1 MREGDISAARAV
13 HGWARTAG
21 TSTAIVD
28 EDTEISYARLATEV
42 RSLAATLADG
52 GVRRGDRIAYLG
64 RNSATLLAT
73 ALAAVHL
80 GAIFVPLS
88 FRLTA
93 AELAHLLD
101 DSGAHTLLAENEFRP
116 VVDGIADLVAPRRFL
131 LRDAGPADTAAP
143 AAGPRWERLSAALGS
158 GDDGR
163 HHDPVP
169 VRPDEA
175 ALIMYTSGTTGRP
188 KGAVLTH
195 GNLWWNDVN
204 TAAVI
209 ETRLRD
215 TALVAAPM
223 FHIAGLSGYTLGTL
237 THGGKLVVRRVFDP
251 GRCLED
257 LVAHRVANLIA
268 VPTMFAGIARA
279 AGFAR
284 ADLSAL
290 RGAIIGGAPVPVR
303 LVREYAACGI
313 TLQPAWG
320 LTETAPLA
328 SYLPARLVDRHPDA
342 AGYPLP
348 HTELRLVDPEQGTV
362 VTRPGVAGEICVRG
376 PNVTPRY
383 WNDPAATRDA
393 VDEAGWFRSGDI
405 GYFDEEGLLHVVDR
419 LKDMIISGGEN
430 VHPAEIEQLLTDL
443 PGVLEVA
450 VVGVPHPRWDE
461 SPVAVLCQ
469 DGERKATLEDVR
481 RFIGDRLARFKLP
494 TAVRH
499 LDALP
504 RTGSGKVDKTAL
516 RASLLGEA
524 DPAGSSPSGRQTPG
538 AGPAESSDAAE
549 LPGAGR

>member
-1 MREGDISAARAV
+1 MTDGDLSAARAV

-21 TSTAIVD
+21 TCPAIVD
-28 EDTEISYARLATEV
+28 EDTEISYARLAADV
-42 RSLAATLADG
+42 RSMAATFAAG
-52 GVRRGDRIAYLG
+52 GVRRGDRIGYLG
-64 RNSATLLAT
+64 RNSATLLSA

-80 GAIFVPLS
+80 GAVFVPLN

-93 AELAHLLD
+93 AEVGHLLD
-101 DSGAHTLLAENEFRP
+101 DAGAHTLLADDEFRP
-116 VVDGIADLVAPRRFL
+116 VVDGIADAARPRRL
-131 LRDAGPADTAAP
+131 LLCDAGPA
-143 AAGPRWERLSAALGS
+143 AGPGWERLSAAVGS
-158 GDDGR
+158 GADGR
-163 HHDPVP
+163 HGDPVP
-169 VRPDEA
+169 VRPDEP

-195 GNLWWNDVN
+195 GNLWWNEVN

-223 FHIAGLSGYTLGTL
+223 FHIAGLSGFTLGTL
-237 THGGKLVVRRVFDP
+237 THGGTLVVRRAFDP

-257 LVAHRVANLIA
+257 LVTHRVANLIA
-268 VPTMFAGIARA
+268 VPTMFAAIARSP
-279 AGFAR
+279 GFAR

-328 SYLPARLVDRHPDA
+328 SYLPARLVDRHPDT

-348 HTELRLVDPEQGTV
+348 HTELRVVDPDQGAV
-362 VTRPGVAGEICVRG
+362 VSPPGVAGEICVRG
-376 PNVTPRY
+376 PNVVSRY

-405 GYFDEEGLLHVVDR
+405 GYLDEQGLLHVVDR
-419 LKDMIISGGEN
+419 LKDVIISGGEN
-430 VHPAEIEQLLTDL
+430 VYPAEIEQLLADL
-443 PGVLEVA
+443 PGVLEAA
-450 VVGVPHPRWDE
+450 VVGMPHPRWDE
-461 SPVAVLCQ
+461 TPVAVLVQ
-469 DGERKATLEDVR
+469 EAEPKVSLEDVR
-481 RFIGDRLARFKLP
+481 GFVGDRLARFKLP

-504 RTGSGKVDKTAL
+504 RTGSGKVDKPAIRAL
-516 RASLLGEA
+516 LLGEA
-524 DPAGSSPSGRQTPG
+524 DTAQPEEDSA
-538 AGPAESSDAAE
+538 
-549 LPGAGR
+549 

>member
-1 MREGDISAARAV
+1 MIDADISAARAV
-13 HGWARTAG
+13 YGWAGTAG
-21 TSTAIVD
+21 TSTAVVD

-42 RSLAATLADG
+42 RSLAATLAAG

-64 RNSATLLAT
+64 RNSATLLSA

-88 FRLTA
+88 FRLTGP
-93 AELAHLLD
+93 ELAHLLT
-101 DSGAHTLLAENEFRP
+101 DSGAHTLLADDEYRP

-131 LRDAGPADTAAP
+131 LSDAGPAVAAAP
-143 AAGPRWERLSAALGS
+143 PAGARWERLSAAVEPAG
-158 GDDGR
+158 DGR
-163 HHDPVP
+163 RHDPAP

-223 FHIAGLSGYTLGTL
+223 SHIAGLSGFTLGTL
-237 THGGKLVVRRVFDP
+237 THGGTLVVRRAFDP
-251 GRCLED
+251 DRCLAD

-268 VPTMFAGIARA
+268 VPTMFAAIARS
-279 AGFAR
+279 AGFAS

-303 LVREYAACGI
+303 LVREYAARGI

-328 SYLPARLVDRHPDA
+328 SYLPARLVDRHPDS

-362 VTRPGVAGEICVRG
+362 LARPGVAGEICVRG
-376 PNVTPRY
+376 PNVIPRY
-383 WNDPAATRDA
+383 WNDPVATRDA
-393 VDEAGWFRSGDI
+393 IDEAGWFRSGDI
-405 GYFDEEGLLHVVDR
+405 GLLDGQGLLHVVDR
-419 LKDMIISGGEN
+419 LKDVIISGGEN
-430 VHPAEIEQLLTDL
+430 VYPAEIEQLLADL

-469 DGERKATLEDVR
+469 QGGTKATLEDVR
-481 RFIGDRLARFKLP
+481 RFVGDRLARFKLP
-494 TAVRH
+494 TAVHH
-499 LDALP
+499 LDTLP
-504 RTGSGKVDKTAL
+504 RNGSGKVDKAAV

-524 DPAGSSPSGRQTPG
+524 RPAVRR
-538 AGPAESSDAAE
+538 ESSAAV
-549 LPGAGR
+549 LPEEESA

>member
-1 MREGDISAARAV
+1 MTEGDISAARAV

-21 TSTAIVD
+21 TSTAVVD
-28 EDTEISYARLATEV
+28 EDTEISYARLAAEV
-42 RSLAATLADG
+42 RSSAAAFAAG

-64 RNSATLLAT
+64 RNSATLLSA

-80 GAIFVPLS
+80 GAIFVPLN
-88 FRLTA
+88 FRLTGP
-93 AELAHLLD
+93 ELAHLLD
-101 DSGAHTLLAENEFRP
+101 DSGAHTLLADGEFRP
-116 VVDGIADLVAPRRFL
+116 VVDGIADLAVRRL
-131 LRDAGPADTAAP
+131 LLVDAGPAGAP
-143 AAGPRWERLSAALGS
+143 ARSVGPPWEHLSAAVGS
-158 GDDGR
+158 GADGR

-195 GNLWWNDVN
+195 GNLWWNEVN

-223 FHIAGLSGYTLGTL
+223 FHIAGLSGFTLGTL
-237 THGGKLVVRRVFDP
+237 THGGTLVLRRAFDP
-251 GRCLED
+251 GRCLAD

-268 VPTMFAGIARA
+268 VPTMFAAIARSP
-279 AGFAR
+279 GFAD

-328 SYLPARLVDRHPDA
+328 SYTPARLVDRHPDA

-348 HTELRLVDPEQGTV
+348 YTELRLVDPAQGAV
-362 VTRPGVAGEICVRG
+362 VTAPGEPGEICVRG
-376 PNVTPRY
+376 PNVISRY
-383 WNDPAATRDA
+383 WNDPAATRGA
-393 VDEAGWFRSGDI
+393 IDEAGWFRSGDI
-405 GYFDEEGLLHVVDR
+405 GHVDEHGLLHVVDR
-419 LKDMIISGGEN
+419 LKDVIISGGEN
-430 VHPAEIEQLLTDL
+430 VYPAEIELLLADL
-443 PGVLEVA
+443 PGVREVA

-461 SPVAVLCQ
+461 TPVAVLVQ
-469 DGERKATLEDVR
+469 DGGPRATVEDVR
-481 RFIGDRLARFKLP
+481 GFVGDRLARFKLP
-494 TAVRH
+494 TALHH

-504 RTGSGKVDKTAL
+504 RTGSGKVDKAAI
-516 RASLLGEA
+516 RASLLGGS
-524 DPAGSSPSGRQTPG
+524 DPAVSSPGGRPAPG
-538 AGPAESSDAAE
+538 AVPASSDAAE
-549 LPGAGR
+549 VPGAGR